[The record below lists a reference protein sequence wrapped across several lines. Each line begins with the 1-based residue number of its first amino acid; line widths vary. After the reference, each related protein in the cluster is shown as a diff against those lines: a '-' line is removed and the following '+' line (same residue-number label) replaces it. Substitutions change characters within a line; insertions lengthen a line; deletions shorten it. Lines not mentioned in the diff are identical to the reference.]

1 MQEHNG
7 RLYLCGAVVVKFSA
21 CLTLNSKILV
31 RSSTYSKQV
40 FWCRQML
47 VRILLSNQTDVDDT
61 NATTLLTNRVA
72 TLKQNIDF
80 KILMTQH
87 HKHRSVWNKLVMVQN
102 YPMSNYRKVHI
113 LEKVVVTEINR
124 LITIQSVGFE
134 RQPSRLKV
142 SRLAIVY
149 ICCELGK

>member
-40 FWCRQML
+40 FCCRQML
-47 VRILLSNQTDVDDT
+47 VRIDVDET

-80 KILMTQH
+80 KILMT
-87 HKHRSVWNKLVMVQN
+87 
-102 YPMSNYRKVHI
+102 
-113 LEKVVVTEINR
+113 
-124 LITIQSVGFE
+124 
-134 RQPSRLKV
+134 
-142 SRLAIVY
+142 
-149 ICCELGK
+149 

>member
-47 VRILLSNQTDVDDT
+47 VRIDVDET

-72 TLKQNIDF
+72 STHHVPTLKQNIDF
-80 KILMTQH
+80 KILMT
-87 HKHRSVWNKLVMVQN
+87 
-102 YPMSNYRKVHI
+102 
-113 LEKVVVTEINR
+113 
-124 LITIQSVGFE
+124 
-134 RQPSRLKV
+134 
-142 SRLAIVY
+142 
-149 ICCELGK
+149 

>member
-40 FWCRQML
+40 FCCRQML
-47 VRILLSNQTDVDDT
+47 VRIDVDET

-72 TLKQNIDF
+72 STYHVPTLKQNIDF
-80 KILMTQH
+80 KILMT
-87 HKHRSVWNKLVMVQN
+87 
-102 YPMSNYRKVHI
+102 
-113 LEKVVVTEINR
+113 
-124 LITIQSVGFE
+124 
-134 RQPSRLKV
+134 
-142 SRLAIVY
+142 
-149 ICCELGK
+149 

>member
-87 HKHRSVWNKLVMVQN
+87 HKHRSVWNKLVMVQT

-134 RQPSRLKV
+134 PRASGIGSDR
-142 SRLAIVY
+142 STN
-149 ICCELGK
+149 